1 MRMPAPCPTLLRRRP
16 RRGFTLIEAMI
27 VVAVVAILAAVALPS
42 FMDSIRKGR
51 RSDAFAAIS
60 QVQQA
65 QERWRANHASYADQL
80 STAPPDG
87 LGLNATTDYYTI
99 ALSDVGAA
107 GYTVTASARSGTTQ
121 AGDSAC
127 QKLVLTLTGGNL
139 KYSSVDAGNVTDT
152 EGKRCWAK

>member
-1 MRMPAPCPTLLRRRP
+1 
-16 RRGFTLIEAMI
+16 MI
-27 VVAVVAILAAVALPS
+27 AVVVVAILASIAYPS
-42 FMDSIRKGR
+42 FMGAIRKSR
-51 RSDAFAAIS
+51 RAEAIS
-60 QVQQA
+60 ALNQVQQA
-65 QERWRANHASYADQL
+65 QERFRANNASYADQL

>member
-87 LGLNATTDYYTI
+87 SNLSLRLISATVLPAFTVMF
-99 ALSDVGAA
+99 AAVSRGA
-107 GYTVTASARSGTTQ
+107 SSG
-121 AGDSAC
+121 
-127 QKLVLTLTGGNL
+127 
-139 KYSSVDAGNVTDT
+139 
-152 EGKRCWAK
+152 